1 MAKKD
6 SGGDEAAQARA
17 DEQARQAKIRSG
29 TERIDQIF
37 ANNFTDKSFDDREQA
52 YLDYAL
58 PQADAQ
64 YEDAVK
70 GLTFNLARKGMLDSS
85 TRAEQSAD
93 LSTQND
99 TVRRQIGS
107 TALDTATGARA
118 DVEAARAELI
128 KMLNATGDVEGATNS
143 ALTRAQLLTK
153 QPAYSPIGQLFAQ
166 GTDALAAQAAQE
178 KAAAASGGAYIPRYN
193 TGLFGAS
200 SSVKVS

>member
-6 SGGDEAAQARA
+6 EGGDEAAQARA

-58 PQADAQ
+58 PQVDAQ

-93 LSTQND
+93 LSTKNAD
-99 TVRRQIGS
+99 VRRQVGN
-107 TALDTATGARA
+107 TALDTASSARA
-118 DVEAARAELI
+118 DVESARAELI